1 MLNVRMAEDSDIPA
15 ITRIYNEA
23 IEDGGSTSDLVPQ
36 TLDQRRAWVESH
48 VPPYAVFVAEETP
61 DGNDESPCGDR
72 GSVVG
77 FCALSVF
84 YDRPGY
90 DGVGDLAYYVARDRH
105 RHGVGGAMLDFLIAE
120 ARRRGMRK
128 LIAVIFANNAGS
140 TALVNHAGFT
150 RFGFLPNASRS
161 TAGMHDLTYWFLD
174 L

>member
-48 VPPYAVFVAEETP
+48 VPPYAAFVAEEMA
-61 DGNDESPCGDR
+61 DDNDDDR
-72 GSVVG
+72 GEVVG

-90 DGVGDLAYYVARDRH
+90 NGVGDLAYYVARDQH
-105 RHGVGGAMLDFLIAE
+105 RHGIGGAMLDFLIAE
-120 ARRRGMRK
+120 ARRRSMRK

-140 TALVNHAGFT
+140 TALVSHAGFT